1 MSSRLRVPLLIA
13 LLLFVIAG
21 GAGFSMF
28 AGHGVTEKI
37 DAAGSAGHADDLVV
51 EVPRGEALAADE
63 SVTRG
68 AARAPGDSRE
78 AQVLTLVNAERKTAG
93 CQAVTA
99 DSRLA
104 VAARMHSADMIK
116 RNFFDHTNPDGKSPG
131 ERIAAAGFTG
141 PAWGENIAAGQR
153 DPASV
158 MKAWMNSPGHKANI
172 LNCKFKYLGV
182 GVAEAAGSKYGIYW
196 TQNFGG

>member
-37 DAAGSAGHADDLVV
+37 DAAGGAGSGNDLVV

-63 SVTRG
+63 SATRG
-68 AARAPGDSRE
+68 AVRGATDSRE
-78 AQVLTLVNAERKTAG
+78 AQVLALVNTERKNAG
-93 CQAVTA
+93 CQALTA

-116 RNFFDHTNPDGKSPG
+116 RSFFDHTNPDGKSPG
-131 ERIAAAGFTG
+131 ERIAAAGYSG
-141 PAWGENIAAGQR
+141 SLWGENIAAGQR

-172 LNCKFKYLGV
+172 LNCKFKFLGV
-182 GVAEAAGSKYGIYW
+182 GVAEGGGSKYGIYW
-196 TQNFGG
+196 AQEFGG